1 MSENYLKPRTKEFS
15 LRVIRMY
22 SKLPKGDTVA
32 QVLGNP
38 ARRK

>member
-1 MSENYLKPRTKEFS
+1 MDGSPQDLRARTEAFA

-32 QVLGNP
+32 QVL
-38 ARRK
+38 AFCL